1 MNSSKPITVLLAD
14 DHAMVRQGL
23 RALLTAAGNF
33 QIVGEASNGR
43 EAVDLVRTLRPAVV
57 LLDIAMPLLNG
68 LEATRQIFATNPAV
82 RVIILSALSD
92 DNHIESLSA
101 AGAVGF
107 IEKQTSASIVSQ
119 AIRDVV
125 AGKTFFSPTIVRR
138 LGPNLSKLRERDGS
152 FRPSPRRLTSRESE
166 VLQLVA
172 EGWANKQIAGELKI
186 SVKTVE
192 KHRQQLMNK
201 LDIHETAGLTRH
213 AIAVGV
219 IESKVRV
226 TLAPTSPAD

>member
-1 MNSSKPITVLLAD
+1 MNLLKTITVLLAD
-14 DHAMVRQGL
+14 DHAMVREGL

-43 EAVDLVRTLRPAVV
+43 EAVALVRTLRPAVV

-68 LEATRQIFATNPAV
+68 LEATRQILVANPAV
-82 RVIILSALSD
+82 KVIILSALSD
-92 DNHIESLSA
+92 DESIESLSA

-152 FRPSPRRLTSRESE
+152 FRPSPRRLTSRETE

-172 EGWANKQIAGELKI
+172 EGLANKQIAGELRI
-186 SVKTVE
+186 SVKTV
-192 KHRQQLMNK
+192 
-201 LDIHETAGLTRH
+201 DA
-213 AIAVGV
+213 
-219 IESKVRV
+219 
-226 TLAPTSPAD
+226 

>member
-1 MNSSKPITVLLAD
+1 MNSSKLITILLAD
-14 DHAMVRQGL
+14 DHAMVREAL
-23 RALLTAAGNF
+23 RALLTAAGTF

-68 LEATRQIFATNPAV
+68 LEATRQILAINPAV
-82 RVIILSALSD
+82 KVIILSALSD
-92 DNHIESLSA
+92 YEYVESLSA

-138 LGPNLSKLRERDGS
+138 LGPNLSKIRERDGS
-152 FRPSPRRLTSRESE
+152 FRPNRRRLTPRETE
-166 VLQLVA
+166 VLRLVA
-172 EGWANKQIAGELKI
+172 EGFGNKQIAEEIRI

-219 IESKVRV
+219 SASKVRV
-226 TLAPTSPAD
+226 TLAATAPAD